1 MGSRKLKNDLIMI
14 AGACILS
21 FGLFNVHQQS
31 GITEGGELGT
41 ELLLEHWFGISP
53 SLTSAV
59 FDTVLYLLGA
69 IVLGRGFVRN
79 AFLSTASFSLS
90 YRLWEWLG
98 PLLPDL
104 SGRPLAAAILG
115 ALFVGFG
122 CGMVVRI
129 GGACGGDDVLALLL
143 HKRLKLP
150 LSRCYFLAD
159 AFVLLA
165 SLSYLPW
172 LNIAFSFVTVT
183 ISSWL
188 VGKVSSFHIDED
200 LVPDT

>member
-1 MGSRKLKNDLIMI
+1 MEMKRWKNDLIMI

-41 ELLLEHWFGISP
+41 ELLLNHWFGISP
-53 SLTSAV
+53 SLTSAI
-59 FDTVLYLLGA
+59 FDTVLHFLGA
-69 IVLGRGFVRN
+69 FGLGRGFVRN
-79 AFLSTASFSLS
+79 AFLSTAAFSLS
-90 YRLWEWLG
+90 YRLWAWVG
-98 PLLPDL
+98 PVLPDL
-104 SGRPLAAAILG
+104 SDMPLAAAVLG

-143 HKRLKLP
+143 HRKLRLP
-150 LSRCYFLAD
+150 LGRCYFLAD
-159 AFVLLA
+159 AVVLLL
-165 SLSYLPW
+165 SLSYLPRT
-172 LNIAFSFVTVT
+172 NILFSFVTVT
-183 ISSWL
+183 LSSWL
-188 VGKVSSFHIDED
+188 VGRVSSFRIPED

>member
-1 MGSRKLKNDLIMI
+1 MDTKKLKNDLVMI

-21 FGLFNVHQQS
+21 FGLFNVHLQS
-31 GITEGGELGT
+31 GVTEGGELGT

-53 SLTSAV
+53 SITSAL
-59 FDTVLYLLGA
+59 FDTTLYLLGA
-69 IVLGRGFVRN
+69 FVLGRGFVRN

-90 YRLWEWLG
+90 YRLWEWMG
-98 PLLPDL
+98 PVLPSL
-104 SGRPLAAAILG
+104 SDWPLAAAILG

-143 HKRLKLP
+143 HKKLKQP
-150 LSRCYFLAD
+150 LARCYFLAD
-159 AFVLLA
+159 AVVLLL

-172 LNIAFSFVTVT
+172 QNIVYSFVTVT

-188 VGKVSSFHIDED
+188 VGKISSFHIDQD

>member
-1 MGSRKLKNDLIMI
+1 MI

-115 ALFVGFG
+115 ALFVGLG

-159 AFVLLA
+159 AVVLLA

>member
-1 MGSRKLKNDLIMI
+1 MESRKLKNDLIMI

-159 AFVLLA
+159 AVVLLA

-188 VGKVSSFHIDED
+188 VGKVSSFHIDGD